1 MRWRR
6 LQIAAACVLIGGYA
20 SLSHYCNSVGA
31 HTVGALLALGPLT
44 LIGLILAW
52 RRQPTLAVLLAAA
65 IGVTLRFLWPMLQNN
80 FSRLFLLQE
89 TTVYTLLGLTF
100 ARSLAAGEVSLCTR
114 LADAL
119 HGPLSPSEVTYTRRV
134 TTAWSIFFFVIAAL
148 SVVLYNAAPLRVW
161 SIYINFCVLPLI
173 AAMFIVEYLI
183 RRRVVPQGAR
193 AGLLDSV
200 RIYFANPHK
209 S

>member
-31 HTVGALLALGPLT
+31 HTVGAALSLT
-44 LIGLILAW
+44 PVTLVSLILAW
-52 RRQPTLAVLLAAA
+52 RRRPALAVLLALGIAFLL
-65 IGVTLRFLWPMLQNN
+65 TLLWPVLQNN

-89 TTVYTLLGLTF
+89 TGVYTLLGLSF
-100 ARSLAAGEVSLCTR
+100 ARSLAAGNVALCTQ

-119 HGPLSPSEVTYTRRV
+119 HGPLSPQEVRYTRRV
-134 TTAWSIFFFVIAAL
+134 TTAWSIFFFVVGTV
-148 SVVLYNAAPLRVW
+148 SVILYAAAPLRVW

-173 AAMFIVEYLI
+173 ALMFIVEYLI

-193 AGLLDSV
+193 TGLLNSV